1 MKTVLFSFF
10 CLATIAFAEKPA
22 TADPKAHAI
31 IDKFIEA
38 SGGID
43 AYKKIKTR
51 VAEGEMSL
59 PAQGMKISLK
69 LSQKAPNKV
78 HMEQEVKGLMNSKQG
93 YDGTNGWA
101 EDTLLGFRKLEGPE
115 LAQLTRESNINRELN
130 LKEDF
135 PTMKVLPDAKMGDE
149 AVSVIEAET
158 KDGKKE
164 TWYFSKDTHLM
175 AKMEQT
181 MSLGPQGEIAVT
193 ILLKDYKEVD
203 GIKLPMT
210 SEVENPAFKGVLKMS
225 SIKHNVELDDKL
237 FVAPEK
243 D

>member
-1 MKTVLFSFF
+1 MKSLLFSFF

-38 SGGID
+38 SGGVE

-51 VAEGEMSL
+51 VAVGEMTM
-59 PAQGMKISLK
+59 PAQGIKMAIK
-69 LSQKAPNKV
+69 LSQKAPDKI
-78 HMEQEVKGLMNSKQG
+78 HMEQEIKGLMNGKQG
-93 YDGTNGWA
+93 YDGKEGWA
-101 EDTLLGFRKLEGPE
+101 EDTLLGFRKLEGAE

-135 PTMKVLPDAKMGDE
+135 PTMKVLPDAQLDDKT
-149 AVSVIEAET
+149 VSVIEAT
-158 KDGKKE
+158 SKDDKKE
-164 TWYFSKDTHLM
+164 TWFFSQDTHLM
-175 AKMEQT
+175 VKMEQK
-181 MSLGPQGEIAVT
+181 MSLGPQGEIDVI
-193 ILLKDYKEVD
+193 ILLNDYKEVD

-210 SEVENPAFKGVLKMS
+210 SEVKNPAFTGVLKMT
-225 SIKHNVELDDKL
+225 SIKHNEELDDKL
-237 FVAPEK
+237 FAAPQK